1 MCDIHLDSRT
11 YVMLSQFHRVFQVLS
26 CLLLLSIEHSGVT
39 QVLVVAKYKSKIDI
53 KGLKIKHVL
62 GKCIVKG
69 GSPDT
74 GLSYSPH

>member
-1 MCDIHLDSRT
+1 
-11 YVMLSQFHRVFQVLS
+11 MLSQFHHVFQVLFLS
-26 CLLLLSIEHSGVT
+26 SFLLSIEHSGVT

-69 GSPDT
+69 GFPDM
-74 GLSYSPH
+74 GLSYSTPH